1 MHLKKFGIS
10 DGCTCPFHEKGMTM
24 YRLSALSGVPHTTLI
39 SIING
44 DSKNPGIMT
53 IKKLSDAFGISL
65 AEFFSSE
72 LF

>member
-1 MHLKKFGIS
+1 
-10 DGCTCPFHEKGMTM
+10 MTM

-53 IKKLSDAFGISL
+53 IKKLSDAFGLTL

>member
-1 MHLKKFGIS
+1 METREAIAVRIKEL
-10 DGCTCPFHEKGMTM
+10 CNEKGMTM

-39 SIING
+39 SIMNG

-65 AEFFSSE
+65 AEFFTSE
-72 LF
+72 AF

>member
-1 MHLKKFGIS
+1 METREAIAVRIKEL
-10 DGCTCPFHEKGMTM
+10 CNEKGMTM

-65 AEFFSSE
+65 SEFFSSK

>member
-1 MHLKKFGIS
+1 
-10 DGCTCPFHEKGMTM
+10 M

-39 SIING
+39 SIMNG

-72 LF
+72 AF

>member
-1 MHLKKFGIS
+1 METREAIAVRIKEL
-10 DGCTCPFHEKGMTM
+10 CNEKGMTM

-39 SIING
+39 SNING